1 MQKGCDAA
9 MIRQEIRRVLLSP
22 FFYISIAILFAG
34 SFFPALYDISNHYD
48 LSYLMDSTLAGYGT
62 ALMPI
67 LSTLAIA
74 DSYLIEEKDGYQYA
88 VMARTTKLKYCLSK
102 IGVAIGTGMAVV
114 LITKVLLLL
123 SMTVSFLVIFGKVVL
138 GSEVVDSACA
148 GTSYWIDHHNY
159 IMFIGQQILYD
170 CMYASIFPGLSLAVS
185 TIAKNKYVV
194 MLFPFIYAN
203 VTTLLF
209 IGLQWYYLAPMILDA
224 QGRASSLMFEG
235 LPYRIFVILI
245 YWLVST
251 VFFIRGVW
259 SKMK

>member
-1 MQKGCDAA
+1 
-9 MIRQEIRRVLLSP
+9 
-22 FFYISIAILFAG
+22 
-34 SFFPALYDISNHYD
+34 
-48 LSYLMDSTLAGYGT
+48 
-62 ALMPI
+62 
-67 LSTLAIA
+67 
-74 DSYLIEEKDGYQYA
+74 
-88 VMARTTKLKYCLSK
+88 
-102 IGVAIGTGMAVV
+102 
-114 LITKVLLLL
+114 
-123 SMTVSFLVIFGKVVL
+123 
-138 GSEVVDSACA
+138 
-148 GTSYWIDHHNY
+148 
-159 IMFIGQQILYD
+159 
-170 CMYASIFPGLSLAVS
+170 
-185 TIAKNKYVV
+185 